1 MSENPWE
8 KKPSGSG
15 DGQPENPWNQPSDN
29 PWAQSQPGTNQPSAK
44 QPSADQPAPTS
55 PNAPR
60 DSGKETTDPDL
71 RSSNPGE
78 DWAGLAN
85 SPQPPNY
92 QRGAASAGA
101 AAGPAGYGQNF
112 QQGPYQQ
119 GPYQQGFQQGP
130 PNGQGYEQAPYQQ
143 GYQQGPPNG
152 QGYQQAPYQQ
162 GYQQGPYQQIQ
173 EKKSGKGWLI
183 ALIVLLILALIG
195 GGLWWFLAGSKDGG
209 SSEEPVTVYETE
221 YEDDSSSE
229 TTTSKEDD
237 EDEEEDTE
245 TSEPEDPNGPKAV
258 SSPSDYPSGLRSN
271 GWAVSSNARC
281 NSTDEWVY
289 AATNGS
295 TYVSICENPNNG
307 RYYYRGYSDGM
318 GYEEDVDMASAD
330 VARGKFRVPAAP
342 NTIVID
348 GKTLRVIGADG
359 GELDSQRLPKAVYN
373 PNY

>member
-29 PWAQSQPGTNQPSAK
+29 PWARSQPGTNQPSTN

-71 RSSNPGE
+71 RSSNPEG
-78 DWAGLAN
+78 DWAALAN

-101 AAGPAGYGQNF
+101 AAGTANYGQNF
-112 QQGPYQQ
+112 QQ

-130 PNGQGYEQAPYQQ
+130 PNGQGY
-143 GYQQGPPNG
+143 
-152 QGYQQAPYQQ
+152 
-162 GYQQGPYQQIQ
+162 QQGPYQQGGYQQNYAQEPYQHGPYQQPQ

-221 YEDDSSSE
+221 YEDETSSE
-229 TTTSKEDD
+229 ETTAEEDD
-237 EDEEEDTE
+237 EDEDEDTE
-245 TSEPEDPNGPKAV
+245 TSEPEDSNGPKAV
-258 SSPSDYPSGLRSN
+258 SSPSDYPSGLRSD
-271 GWAVSSNARC
+271 GWTVSRNAQC

-295 TYVSICENPNNG
+295 TYVSICENPDNG

-348 GKTLRVIGADG
+348 GKTLRVIAADG
-359 GELDSQRLPKAVYN
+359 GELDSQRLPRAVYKS
-373 PNY
+373 NY

>member
-8 KKPSGSG
+8 KKPSHSD
-15 DGQPENPWNQPSDN
+15 DGQAENPWNQPSDN
-29 PWAQSQPGTNQPSAK
+29 PWAQNRPGAEQPSAS
-44 QPSADQPAPTS
+44 QPNAGQPTPTS

-60 DSGKETTDPDL
+60 NSGKESTDPDL
-71 RSSNPGE
+71 RSSNPEE

-92 QRGAASAGA
+92 QRGAASAGG
-101 AAGPAGYGQNF
+101 AAGAAGYGQGF

-119 GPYQQGFQQGP
+119 
-130 PNGQGYEQAPYQQ
+130 AP
-143 GYQQGPPNG
+143 
-152 QGYQQAPYQQ
+152 
-162 GYQQGPYQQIQ
+162 

-221 YEDDSSSE
+221 YEDKTSSE
-229 TTTSKEDD
+229 ETTAKEDD
-237 EDEEEDTE
+237 EDEDEDTE
-245 TSEPEDPNGPKAV
+245 TSEPEDSNGPKAV
-258 SSPSDYPSGLRSN
+258 SSPSDYPSGLTGQ
-271 GWAVSSNARC
+271 GWTVSRNAQC

-295 TYVSICENPNNG
+295 TYVSICENPDNG

-318 GYEEDVDMASAD
+318 GYEEDVDMASAE

-348 GKTLRVIGADG
+348 GKTLRVIAADG
-359 GELDSQRLPKAVYN
+359 GELDSQRLPRAVYKS
-373 PNY
+373 NY

>member
-8 KKPSGSG
+8 KKPSHSG
-15 DGQPENPWNQPSDN
+15 DGQAENPWNQPSDN
-29 PWAQSQPGTNQPSAK
+29 PWAQNRPGAEQPSAS
-44 QPSADQPAPTS
+44 QPNAGQPTPTS

-60 DSGKETTDPDL
+60 NSGKESTDPDL
-71 RSSNPGE
+71 RSSNPEE

-92 QRGAASAGA
+92 QRGAASAGG
-101 AAGPAGYGQNF
+101 AAGAAGYGQGF

-119 GPYQQGFQQGP
+119 SPYQQGFQQGP
-130 PNGQGYEQAPYQQ
+130 PNGQGY
-143 GYQQGPPNG
+143 
-152 QGYQQAPYQQ
+152 
-162 GYQQGPYQQIQ
+162 QQGPYQQGGYQ
-173 EKKSGKGWLI
+173 QGGYQQTYAPGPPQQGSYQQAPEKKSGKGWLI

-221 YEDDSSSE
+221 YEDETSSE
-229 TTTSKEDD
+229 ETTAKEDD
-237 EDEEEDTE
+237 EDEDEDTE
-245 TSEPEDPNGPKAV
+245 TSEPEDSNGPKAV
-258 SSPSDYPSGLRSN
+258 SSPSDYPSGLRSD
-271 GWAVSSNARC
+271 GWTVSRNAQC

-295 TYVSICENPNNG
+295 TYVSICENPDNG

-348 GKTLRVIGADG
+348 GKTLRVIAADG
-359 GELDSQRLPKAVYN
+359 GELDSQRLPRAVYKS
-373 PNY
+373 NY

>member
-71 RSSNPGE
+71 RSSNPRQ

-112 QQGPYQQ
+112 QQDSSQQ

-130 PNGQGYEQAPYQQ
+130 PNGQGYQQAPYQQ
-143 GYQQGPPNG
+143 GFQQRPPNG

-195 GGLWWFLAGSKDGG
+195 GGLWWFLAGSKEGG
-209 SSEEPVTVYETE
+209 SNEEPVTVYETE
-221 YEDDSSSE
+221 YEDETSSEE
-229 TTTSKEDD
+229 TTTEEDD
-237 EDEEEDTE
+237 EDDDEGSE
-245 TSEPEDPNGPKAV
+245 TSEPEDSNGPKAG
-258 SSPSDYPSGLRSN
+258 SSASDYPPGLTGQ
-271 GWAVSSNARC
+271 GWAVSDDARC
-281 NSTDEWVY
+281 NSSDEWVY

-295 TYVSICENPNNG
+295 TYVSICENPDNG

-318 GYEEDVDMASAD
+318 GYEEDVNMGSAD
-330 VARGKFRVPAAP
+330 VARGKFRVPASP

-348 GKTLRVIGADG
+348 GKTLRVIAADG
-359 GELDSQRLPKAVYN
+359 GELDSQRLPRAVYKS
-373 PNY
+373 NY

>member
-8 KKPSGSG
+8 KKPSSSG

-29 PWAQSQPGTNQPSAK
+29 PWARSQPGTNQPST
-44 QPSADQPAPTS
+44 DQPAPTS

-71 RSSNPGE
+71 RSSNPEE

-101 AAGPAGYGQNF
+101 AAGAAGYGQNF

-119 GPYQQGFQQGP
+119 GPYQQGFQQGT
-130 PNGQGYEQAPYQQ
+130 PNAQ
-143 GYQQGPPNG
+143 GYQQNYAQGP
-152 QGYQQAPYQQ
+152 
-162 GYQQGPYQQIQ
+162 YQQGPYQQPQ

-195 GGLWWFLAGSKDGG
+195 GGLWWFLAGSKDDG

-221 YEDDSSSE
+221 YEDESSSE
-229 TTTSKEDD
+229 KTTAKEDD
-237 EDEEEDTE
+237 EEEDEDEDEDTE
-245 TSEPEDPNGPKAV
+245 TSEPEDSNSPKAV
-258 SSPSDYPSGLRSN
+258 SSSSDYPSGLQSN
-271 GWAVSSNARC
+271 GWEVSSNARC

-295 TYVSICENPNNG
+295 TYVSICENPDNG

>member
-29 PWAQSQPGTNQPSAK
+29 PWARSQPGTNQPSTN

-71 RSSNPGE
+71 RSSNPEG
-78 DWAGLAN
+78 DWAALAN

-101 AAGPAGYGQNF
+101 AAGTANYGQNF
-112 QQGPYQQ
+112 QQ

-130 PNGQGYEQAPYQQ
+130 PNGQGY
-143 GYQQGPPNG
+143 
-152 QGYQQAPYQQ
+152 QQAPYQQ
-162 GYQQGPYQQIQ
+162 GPYQQGGYQQSYAQGPQQQAPYQQAP

-183 ALIVLLILALIG
+183 ALILLLILALIG
-195 GGLWWFLAGSKDGG
+195 GGLWWFLAGSKEGG
-209 SSEEPVTVYETE
+209 SNDEPVTVYETE
-221 YEDDSSSE
+221 YEDEPSSE
-229 TTTSKEDD
+229 KTTTKEDD
-237 EDEEEDTE
+237 EDEDEDTE
-245 TSEPEDPNGPKAV
+245 TSEPEDSNGPKAV
-258 SSPSDYPSGLRSN
+258 SSPSDYPYGLRSD
-271 GWAVSSNARC
+271 GWEVSSNARC

-295 TYVSICENPNNG
+295 TYVSICENPDNG

>member
-15 DGQPENPWNQPSDN
+15 DGQVENPWNQPSGN
-29 PWAQSQPGTNQPSAK
+29 PWAQNQPG
-44 QPSADQPAPTS
+44 ADKPGVGQSTPTS

-60 DSGKETTDPDL
+60 NSGKETTDPDL
-71 RSSNPGE
+71 RSSNPEE

-92 QRGAASAGA
+92 QRGAASAGG
-101 AAGPAGYGQNF
+101 AAGAASYGQGL
-112 QQGPYQQ
+112 QQSPYQQ
-119 GPYQQGFQQGP
+119 SPYQQGF
-130 PNGQGYEQAPYQQ
+130 
-143 GYQQGPPNG
+143 QQGPPNG

-162 GYQQGPYQQIQ
+162 GGYQQNYAQGPYQQGPYQQPQ

-209 SSEEPVTVYETE
+209 SSEDPVTVYETE
-221 YEDDSSSE
+221 YEDESSSE
-229 TTTSKEDD
+229 KTTAKEDD
-237 EDEEEDTE
+237 EDEDEDTE
-245 TSEPEDPNGPKAV
+245 TSEPEDSDGPKAV
-258 SSPSDYPSGLRSN
+258 SSPSDYPSGLRSD
-271 GWAVSSNARC
+271 GWVVSRNAQC

-318 GYEEDVDMASAD
+318 GYEEDVDMGSAD
-330 VARGKFRVPAAP
+330 VARGKFRVPASP

-359 GELDSQRLPKAVYN
+359 GGLDSQRLPRAVYKSN
-373 PNY
+373 

>member
-29 PWAQSQPGTNQPSAK
+29 PWARSQPGT
-44 QPSADQPAPTS
+44 DQPAPTS

-71 RSSNPGE
+71 RSSNPEE

-101 AAGPAGYGQNF
+101 AAGAASYGQNF

-130 PNGQGYEQAPYQQ
+130 PNGQGYQQ
-143 GYQQGPPNG
+143 NYAQGP
-152 QGYQQAPYQQ
+152 
-162 GYQQGPYQQIQ
+162 YQQGPYQQTQ

-195 GGLWWFLAGSKDGG
+195 GGLWWFLAGSKDGD

-221 YEDDSSSE
+221 YEDESSSE
-229 TTTSKEDD
+229 KTTSKEDD
-237 EDEEEDTE
+237 EDEDEDTE
-245 TSEPEDPNGPKAV
+245 TSEPEDSNGPKAV
-258 SSPSDYPSGLRSN
+258 SSPSDYPSGLRSD
-271 GWAVSSNARC
+271 GWEASRDARC

-295 TYVSICENPNNG
+295 TYVSICENPDNG